1 MTTSFESF
9 INLLTNVCLMP
20 WWAKFNVLAA
30 ILGLYSVRLIAT
42 SIQSIKKGETEL
54 TFSFSIKNDKF
65 SRARAEGALHLWL
78 PKDVCN

>member
-42 SIQSIKKGETEL
+42 SIQSIKKE
-54 TFSFSIKNDKF
+54 KPN
-65 SRARAEGALHLWL
+65 
-78 PKDVCN
+78 